1 MQNSRIF
8 RVVTPMEDGWL
19 QVEME
24 SGSMVRLDMH
34 RRLQSVRFGLLRNQ
48 EVFQSVA
55 TDGYRL
61 IFYQNGGE
69 VLEIPADIFMD
80 LLAVDRTR

>member
-1 MQNSRIF
+1 MKNSRIF
-8 RVVTPMEDGWL
+8 RAVTPMEDGWL

-48 EVFQSVA
+48 EVFRSVA

-61 IFYQNGGE
+61 IFYQNGSE
-69 VLEIPADIFMD
+69 VLEIPADTFMD
-80 LLAVDRTR
+80 LLAVDRTQ

>member
-1 MQNSRIF
+1 MQNSKIF
-8 RVVTPMEDGWL
+8 RAVTPLEDDCL

-24 SGSMVRLDMH
+24 SGCTVRLDMH

-48 EVFQSVA
+48 EVFRSVG

-61 IFYQNGGE
+61 IFYQESSE
-69 VLEIPADIFMD
+69 VLEISAATFMD
-80 LLAVDRTR
+80 LLAVDRTQ

>member
-8 RVVTPMEDGWL
+8 RAVTPLEDGRL
-19 QVEME
+19 RVEME
-24 SGSMVRLDMH
+24 SGSTVCLDMH

-48 EVFQSVA
+48 DVFRSVA
-55 TDGYRL
+55 TDGHRL
-61 IFYQNGGE
+61 IFYRDDIE
-69 VLEIPADIFMD
+69 VVEISADTFMD